1 METYI
6 KKISILPFVSVLLVT
21 INVGLYILCL
31 LQGDIVYARGCLRI
45 YEIVAYRQYGRMLW
59 SMFLHADIQ
68 HLFSNMVILF
78 FMGSMIEKEIGHTSY
93 AVIYMASGLGGS
105 LLSLAGKMA
114 RNDLT
119 ASIGASGAI
128 FGLDGLLLA
137 MVLFSRRRVENITPT
152 RVVLMIVLSLYS
164 GLTGGNV
171 DNLAHI
177 GGLVVGFVLG
187 MTLIICRRIF
197 K

>member
-1 METYI
+1 
-6 KKISILPFVSVLLVT
+6 
-21 INVGLYILCL
+21 
-31 LQGDIVYARGCLRI
+31 
-45 YEIVAYRQYGRMLW
+45 
-59 SMFLHADIQ
+59 
-68 HLFSNMVILF
+68 
-78 FMGSMIEKEIGHTSY
+78 MGSMIEKEIGHTPY
-93 AVIYMASGLGGS
+93 AIIYLVSGLGGS
-105 LLSLAGKMA
+105 LLSLAGKIA
-114 RNDLT
+114 TSDLT

-152 RVVLMIVLSLYS
+152 RVVLMIFLSLYS
-164 GLTGGNV
+164 GFTGGNV

-187 MTLIICRRIF
+187 MALIICRRIF

>member
-1 METYI
+1 MDTYI
-6 KKISILPFVSVLLVT
+6 KKIRSLPFISILLVT
-21 INVGLYILCL
+21 INVGLYILCQ
-31 LQGDIVYARGCLRI
+31 LQGDIVYARGCLRT

-68 HLFSNMVILF
+68 HLFSNMIILL
-78 FMGSMIEKEIGHTSY
+78 FMGSMIEKEIGHTPY
-93 AVIYMASGLGGS
+93 AIIYLASGLGGS
-105 LLSLAGKMA
+105 LLSLAGKIA
-114 RNDLT
+114 TSDLT

-137 MVLFSRRRVENITPT
+137 MVLFSRKRVENITPT
-152 RVVLMIVLSLYS
+152 RVVLMICLSLYS
-164 GLTGGNV
+164 GFTGGNV

-177 GGLVVGFVLG
+177 GGLVVGLVLG
-187 MTLIICRRIF
+187 MALIICRRIF

>member
-1 METYI
+1 MDTYI
-6 KKISILPFVSVLLVT
+6 KKIRILPFISILLVT

-31 LQGDIVYARGCLRI
+31 LQGDIVYARGCLRT

-68 HLFSNMVILF
+68 HLFSNMIILL
-78 FMGSMIEKEIGHTSY
+78 FMGSMIEKEIGHAPY
-93 AVIYMASGLGGS
+93 AIIYLASGLGGS
-105 LLSLAGKMA
+105 LLSLAGKIA
-114 RNDLT
+114 TSDLT

-152 RVVLMIVLSLYS
+152 RVVLMIFLSLYS
-164 GLTGGNV
+164 GFTGGNV

-187 MTLIICRRIF
+187 MALIICRRIF

>member
-1 METYI
+1 MDTYI
-6 KKISILPFVSVLLVT
+6 KKIRSLPFISILLVT

-31 LQGDIVYARGCLRI
+31 LQGDIVYARGCLRT

-68 HLFSNMVILF
+68 HLFSNMIILL
-78 FMGSMIEKEIGHTSY
+78 FMGSMIEKEIGHAPY
-93 AVIYMASGLGGS
+93 AIIYLASGLGGS
-105 LLSLAGKMA
+105 LLSLAGKIA
-114 RNDLT
+114 TSDLT

-152 RVVLMIVLSLYS
+152 RVVLMIFLSLYS
-164 GLTGGNV
+164 GFTGGNV

-187 MTLIICRRIF
+187 MALIICRRIF

>member
-1 METYI
+1 MDTYI
-6 KKISILPFVSVLLVT
+6 KKISILPFVSILLVT

-45 YEIVAYRQYGRMLW
+45 YEIVVYRQYGRMLW

-68 HLFSNMVILF
+68 HLFSNMIILF

-114 RNDLT
+114 VNDPT

-152 RVVLMIVLSLYS
+152 RVVLMIGLSLYS

-171 DNLAHI
+171 DNMAHI

>member
-1 METYI
+1 MDTYI
-6 KKISILPFVSVLLVT
+6 KKIRILPFISILLVT

-31 LQGDIVYARGCLRI
+31 LQGDIVYARGCLRL

-68 HLFSNMVILF
+68 HLFSNMIILL
-78 FMGSMIEKEIGHTSY
+78 FMGSMIEKEIGHAPY
-93 AVIYMASGLGGS
+93 AIIYLASGLGGS
-105 LLSLAGKMA
+105 LLSLAGKIA
-114 RNDLT
+114 TSDFT

-152 RVVLMIVLSLYS
+152 RVVLMIFLSLYS
-164 GLTGGNV
+164 GFTGGNV

-187 MTLIICRRIF
+187 MALIICRRIF